1 MNRCAKAPKNRLPG
15 HAKIAEQA
23 PGPLDIDLPTV
34 ITYMENSLG
43 FLRERIDLLESKLS
57 PILWAATE
65 GSAEPPESSIPCPL
79 LNKLNELGRSIESE
93 SARINSLLERT
104 AL

>member
-1 MNRCAKAPKNRLPG
+1 MNNCAKAPKNRLLD
-15 HAKIAEQA
+15 HAEIAKEA
-23 PGPLDIDLPTV
+23 PGPLDIPTV
-34 ITYMENSLG
+34 IAHMENSLG

-57 PILWAATE
+57 PILWDAIE
-65 GSAEPPESSIPCPL
+65 GSTESPEPILPCPL